1 MILNLLR
8 QSEFA
13 DLAKLCSPSL
23 FRVLS
28 ASAVARSVKALMASR
43 APGLH
48 AALCAR
54 HATLHEADGIRFEP
68 RGASLDTLRDEAA
81 RIEAGGRLLRLY
93 FRELLHA
100 DEALLDLRPASFGL
114 RGTAMT
120 WTPAP
125 LSVTWSGVFLGGLRD
140 TYRGFYGAD
149 DARFRR
155 GLDALEL
162 SAAEELFR
170 HHFGDDPRAVRFSTK
185 EFTHT
190 FGLVFETCARS
201 GAKLSADFLPFGF
214 LLGALY
220 TTLETLDVPLDVR
233 AAFEAVEAARARG

>member
-8 QSEFA
+8 HSEFA

-43 APGLH
+43 APAPH

-54 HATLHEADGIRFEP
+54 HAPLHEDDGVRFQP
-68 RGASLDTLRDEAA
+68 PGTPIASPLDEAA
-81 RIEAGGRLLRLY
+81 RTETGGRLLRLY
-93 FRELLHA
+93 FRQLLHA
-100 DEALLDLRPASFGL
+100 DDALLDLRPTAFGL
-114 RGTAMT
+114 RDGGLT

-125 LSVTWSGVFLGGLRD
+125 LSVAWDPAFLGGLRD
-140 TYRGFYGAD
+140 TYRGFYGES
-149 DARFRR
+149 DALFRR
-155 GLDALEL
+155 GLAALDL
-162 SAAEELFR
+162 RAAEELFR
-170 HHFGDDPRAVRFSTK
+170 HHFGDDPRAVRFTTK
-185 EFTHT
+185 DFTHT
-190 FGLVFETCARS
+190 FGLVFEACAKS

-220 TTLETLDVPLDVR
+220 TSLEALGVPLDVR
-233 AAFEAVEAARARG
+233 AAFEAAEATRAP